1 MRKYDSFALSPFT
14 NIKLKQIKEMMQMLT
29 NNIRKMSDPKIHPLT
44 SYVLHFDGCSKGN
57 PGKAGI
63 GAVLYNDGEEV
74 WALHSYLGDKRTNN
88 EAEYSALI
96 LGLTHVVEQ
105 GIKQLI
111 VKGDSLLVI
120 QQLKGVYKVKSPTL
134 LELYNQV
141 QELVKQFDY
150 IDFIH
155 VYRNENKRADQL
167 SNMGIE

>member
-1 MRKYDSFALSPFT
+1 
-14 NIKLKQIKEMMQMLT
+14 MQVIT
-29 NNIRKMSDPKIHPLT
+29 SNIRKLSDPKIHPLT

-63 GAVLYNDGEEV
+63 GAVLYNDGKEV

-96 LGLTHVVEQ
+96 LGLTQVVEQ
-105 GIKQLI
+105 DIKQLI

-167 SNMGIE
+167 SNMGITIEEVTH

>member
-1 MRKYDSFALSPFT
+1 
-14 NIKLKQIKEMMQMLT
+14 MQVLT
-29 NNIRKMSDPKIHPLT
+29 SNIRKLSDPKIHPLPN
-44 SYVLHFDGCSKGN
+44 YVLHFDGCSKGN

-96 LGLTHVVEQ
+96 LGLFNASEQ

-167 SNMGIE
+167 SNMGITIEEETH